1 MDHFPQRPQNLQP
14 VALGTL
20 AALVGGSGLSSGGS
34 GVEISGITL
43 SSALVCRGDLFV
55 ALPGERTHG
64 ARFAGEAISR
74 GALAVLTDSA
84 GAGLCTAYDVPVV
97 QVENPRAV
105 LGRVAAAVYH
115 RPSEHLRMLGV
126 TGTQGKTTTTRLLEG
141 ALSAIGHPAAVV
153 GTIGT
158 RINGLEI
165 DSALTTPEA
174 SELQG
179 LLAMMVEQGVD
190 VCAMELS
197 SHALVLGRVDGIIFD
212 VAAFLNL
219 GRDHLDF
226 HHDLADYFAAKAGL
240 FTAERARMG
249 ITNIDDEHG
258 RDLLGISS
266 IPMQTMSIRDRSAD
280 WVATEI
286 SQDLAGS
293 SFRVLGPDGL
303 DLKARTG
310 LVGEF
315 NVANALCAIALATNS
330 GLDPAQVVAGLA
342 GVTSVPG
349 RLEGVVAGQ
358 DFLAVVDYAHK
369 PDAVRAALESLRQ
382 MVPGRVIVV
391 LGAGGD
397 RDQGK
402 RPLMGAVAAELADVL
417 IITDDNP
424 RSEKPELI
432 RSQVREGADQIAEGL
447 RAQVFEIAD
456 RGTAIRTAVSLA
468 GSGDAVLVA
477 GKGHET
483 GQEIAGVVHPFDD
496 RVQLRAALEEA

>member
-1 MDHFPQRPQNLQP
+1 
-14 VALGTL
+14 
-20 AALVGGSGLSSGGS
+20 
-34 GVEISGITL
+34 
-43 SSALVCRGDLFV
+43 
-55 ALPGERTHG
+55 
-64 ARFAGEAISR
+64 
-74 GALAVLTDSA
+74 
-84 GAGLCTAYDVPVV
+84 
-97 QVENPRAV
+97 
-105 LGRVAAAVYH
+105 
-115 RPSEHLRMLGV
+115 
-126 TGTQGKTTTTRLLEG
+126 
-141 ALSAIGHPAAVV
+141 AVV